1 MTLTL
6 PEVSKMMMRLLNILF
21 FIFISLI
28 LINCRSDSDPA
39 YDNFLAR
46 IEADEPYIGFLATEK
61 KCISDINDDY
71 LKARQTFFL
80 GVDTCE
86 EDPEEFIESFIEYC
100 KSNKLL
106 NDGCEEDWEKVLTI
120 LSYELYGNK
129 PIFAYA
135 PKNVIAHR
143 NLVFAEYPNK
153 KLMLD
158 LFLPENQGDDPI
170 PAVVCIHGG
179 GWRVNRRVWFEPFA
193 QYLADNGF
201 AAVTIDYRMLPAVTI
216 KECVYDSKA
225 AVRWVRANADK
236 YGIDPQRIGAIG
248 ASAGAHLVALLGT
261 TADIPEI
268 EGTGGNQDQSSA
280 VQAVVGIATPS
291 FNLSKDARFARWLGM
306 SSEEVKLMSP
316 YENIDKSSA
325 PLYLIHGTVD
335 ETVPPDNSQELHD
348 IYKEVGVH
356 VELTWIPNEGHG
368 FYEGN
373 DRGIALATE
382 FFTKIL
388 MGENGLE

>member
-1 MTLTL
+1 MKNGLIAIPL
-6 PEVSKMMMRLLNILF
+6 M
-21 FIFISLI
+21 IFLSTI
-28 LINCRSDSDPA
+28 LINCSSETDPA
-39 YDNFLAR
+39 YEKFLAR
-46 IEADEPYIGFLATEK
+46 VEADEPYIGFFAAEK
-61 KCISDINDDY
+61 KCISEINDDY
-71 LKARQTFFL
+71 LKTRRTFFL

-86 EDPEEFIESFIEYC
+86 EDPEVFIEPFIEYC
-100 KSNKLL
+100 KSKNLIKE
-106 NDGCEEDWEKVLTI
+106 GCEEDWEKVLTI

-129 PIFAYA
+129 PIFDYTA
-135 PKNVIAHR
+135 KNVVAHR

-158 LFLPENQGDDPI
+158 LFLPENQSDNPI
-170 PAVVCIHGG
+170 PCVVCIHGG

-225 AVRWVRANADK
+225 AVRWVRANAVK
-236 YGIDPQRIGAIG
+236 YGIDPDRIGAIG

-268 EGTGGNQDQSSA
+268 EGTGGNQNQSSA

-291 FNLSKDARFARWLGM
+291 FNLSKDSRISRWLQM
-306 SSEEVKLMSP
+306 SPEELKLMSP
-316 YENIDKSSA
+316 YENISKSSA
-325 PLYLIHGTVD
+325 PLYLIHGTTD
-335 ETVPPDNSQELHD
+335 ETVPPDNSQELYD
-348 IYKEVGVH
+348 KYQEVGVYA
-356 VELTWIPNEGHG
+356 ELTWIPDEGHG

-382 FFTKIL
+382 FFKKMLTDK
-388 MGENGLE
+388 E